1 MLRNI
6 EPRDIKQIISL
17 EQDTLSS
24 TLGDATLNELIA
36 NPLLG
41 GVVMEEDNNILGYVS
56 YSYDGDILEIY
67 NLCINKNHQKK
78 GLGYKLMNHIF
89 DILKPKSSILEVSE
103 TNIPAINLYTKLGY
117 KLIRRRK
124 GYYNGIDALF
134 LEKKFELEV

>member
-1 MLRNI
+1 MLRKINSK
-6 EPRDIKQIISL
+6 DIKQIISL

-24 TLGDATLNELIA
+24 TLGEATLNELIT

-41 GVVMEEDNNILGYVS
+41 GIVIEEDNNILGYVS

-67 NLCINKNHQKK
+67 NLCINKNNQKK

-103 TNIPAINLYTKLGY
+103 TNTPAINLYTKLGY